1 MIKVRAIRNFWDLK
15 EKVNRTTKDNDV
27 FEVSPE
33 RFEELKSTKYGTLVE
48 KVEEEPEKEPEEEPE
63 EETEEEF
70 ETVEAEEVEEETR
83 EEEINLTELINLKE
97 LKNDELKAMLDKMGI
112 EYKAK
117 ATKDELIALIVG
129 D

>member
-33 RFEELKSTKYGTLVE
+33 RLEELKSTKYGALVE

-63 EETEEEF
+63 EEF

-83 EEEINLTELINLKE
+83 EEENNLKE